1 MKKTFIFVALFLA
14 IFTSCSTNH
23 SNSIN
28 NQHISLIDSWFNQ
41 NFDKILIKNKDI
53 SKLKPLIYTSNQRLE
68 DLQSVLNLHTEEEVN
83 SPGFSEYIKNSR
95 EKIKNEIE
103 NFDKEKWD
111 SIVGYEC
118 ICNFNIVIDDV
129 PVFYEYK
136 FKFDKLFNI
145 RIVEDVSTENII
157 YQKD

>member
-1 MKKTFIFVALFLA
+1 MKKHLFFVTLFLA
-14 IFTSCSTNH
+14 IFTSCSTNN

-28 NQHISLIDSWFNQ
+28 NQHMSLIDSWFNQ
-41 NFDKILIKNKDI
+41 NFNKTQIKNKDI
-53 SKLKPLIYTSNQRLE
+53 SELKPIIYTSNQKLE
-68 DLQSVLNLHTEEEVN
+68 DLQSVLNMYTEEEVN

-118 ICNFNIVIDDV
+118 ICNFNIVIADV
-129 PVFYEYK
+129 PIFYEYK

-145 RIVEDVSTENII
+145 QIVEDVSTENII